1 MIAVI
6 DFETTG
12 LKAGIDEILQVSI
25 IDENYNTLYNT
36 YCKPLRHT
44 TWKEAQK
51 INGITPKMV
60 TSKPPFIL
68 CRDKVKE
75 ILTEADE
82 IIAYNTVFED
92 GFLKAYGIEV
102 DAKKWIDPMLIFTD
116 IYKEPHPHGG
126 YKWQSLTTCARYYG
140 YEFKSHDSLEDEK
153 ETLYCYKKMCENKY
167 RELQREA
174 VNRGK

>member
-36 YCKPLRHT
+36 YCKPLRRR

-60 TSKPPFIL
+60 ISKPPFIL
-68 CRDKVKE
+68 
-75 ILTEADE
+75 
-82 IIAYNTVFED
+82 
-92 GFLKAYGIEV
+92 
-102 DAKKWIDPMLIFTD
+102 
-116 IYKEPHPHGG
+116 
-126 YKWQSLTTCARYYG
+126 
-140 YEFKSHDSLEDEK
+140 
-153 ETLYCYKKMCENKY
+153 
-167 RELQREA
+167 
-174 VNRGK
+174 